1 MAVLIGKHLNLH
13 MPGLEHVF
21 FDQHACIAKRRQ
33 RFTLSRSQCFGQ
45 LAFVVHHFHAL
56 AATPGGGFKQDRVAD
71 VLGCGAKGLQILR
84 LAVITRHQRHPG
96 HFHQGLGGGFTAH
109 GINGRGGR
117 AEEDQACL
125 FNRPGK
131 PGVFRQKAIAGVD
144 RLRAA
149 GLGRGNDLV
158 DLQVAVGRLAAPQV
172 HALVGFSAVACVA
185 VGVAVHGDAGQAQGL
200 GSAHHP
206 AGNFTTVGHQ
216 HGGKGRGVHG
226 RGSCC
231 VESIC
236 QLGARFCRNARRPSW
251 PSGLTRMR
259 AIAFSQ

>member
-1 MAVLIGKHLNLH
+1 MFHLQPGVHLHKEEIPPRIQQKFHRTGAHVTNGLRRPHGRFAHGAPQLGAEPRRRGFFNHFLVTALDGAIPFVEVQAMAVLIGKHLNLH

-71 VLGCGAKGLQILR
+71 VLSRGAKGLQILR

-117 AEEDQACL
+117 A
-125 FNRPGK
+125 
-131 PGVFRQKAIAGVD
+131 
-144 RLRAA
+144 
-149 GLGRGNDLV
+149 
-158 DLQVAVGRLAAPQV
+158 
-172 HALVGFSAVACVA
+172 
-185 VGVAVHGDAGQAQGL
+185 
-200 GSAHHP
+200 
-206 AGNFTTVGHQ
+206 
-216 HGGKGRGVHG
+216 
-226 RGSCC
+226 
-231 VESIC
+231 
-236 QLGARFCRNARRPSW
+236 
-251 PSGLTRMR
+251 
-259 AIAFSQ
+259 